1 MKKKFCPQLS
11 PQEMLELGVFG
22 GWYFKG
28 DIDEYPKTWFEK
40 AKISKDGFNKKL
52 NYFEVKSGQP
62 MSVWKK
68 KGWITSEDP
77 LGWFQWYCRY
87 FLGRR
92 IVEVDSFQIKRW
104 NAFGPRHIGG
114 IRSNC
119 KKGDIFCRPRQ
130 RQALL
135 QWSYDPFI

>member
-1 MKKKFCPQLS
+1 MKKNFCPQLS

-68 KGWITSEDP
+68 KGWTTSEDP
-77 LGWFQWYCRY
+77 FFNGKVF
-87 FLGRR
+87 
-92 IVEVDSFQIKRW
+92 
-104 NAFGPRHIGG
+104 
-114 IRSNC
+114 
-119 KKGDIFCRPRQ
+119 
-130 RQALL
+130 
-135 QWSYDPFI
+135 

>member
-1 MKKKFCPQLS
+1 MKKNFCPQLS

-104 NAFGPRHIGG
+104 NAFGPR
-114 IRSNC
+114 
-119 KKGDIFCRPRQ
+119 PV
-130 RQALL
+130 
-135 QWSYDPFI
+135 SYTHLTLPTKA